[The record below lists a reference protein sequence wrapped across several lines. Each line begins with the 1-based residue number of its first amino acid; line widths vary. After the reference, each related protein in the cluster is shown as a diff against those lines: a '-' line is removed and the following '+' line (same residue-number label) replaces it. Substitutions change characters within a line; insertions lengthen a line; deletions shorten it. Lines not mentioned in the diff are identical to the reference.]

1 MKILES
7 YKYIAKSLFIE
18 ASQDDEDYVSIGW
31 GKYKEKG
38 KEKDSDAQIFK
49 KTDSGKFEP
58 VDGDKG
64 GEEEP
69 KGGEEKPKGGGMGAG
84 DFERDFDDSDDEPDY
99 GDTRNAQH
107 FSAEPEDK
115 PFGGDT
121 GKDADFQGEPPEG
134 AREPDDVDDDEP
146 EGGEWEFT
154 DDTNLWDPN
163 GPEDREEIMKALL
176 KDPEISAKLGDEPY
190 WDDVDLVPDDDEG
203 ETAATLEPGMTF
215 GDMKKQ
221 ILGKKGDEEG
231 ANAEDIA
238 KKIRS
243 QSDDPDADIHRLGD
257 LDDFSDALTSGPD
270 AKELRKRVDSG
281 EEAYYVQTDEMD
293 GFVVYDDGDVYE
305 VHGDQGGDAWVTKTD
320 DWSGGKD
327 ESITINGKKYRPIK
341 ESKKHILKENYER
354 LFRSLK

>member
-7 YKYIAKSLFIE
+7 YSAIAKSLLIE
-18 ASQDDEDYVSIGW
+18 ADDDRFVSIGY
-31 GKYKEKG
+31 GRYKLKG
-38 KEKDSDAQIFK
+38 KEEDDDADVYT
-49 KTDSGKFEP
+49 KTDSGQFVKSA
-58 VDGDKG
+58 DKKSDD
-64 GEEEP
+64 E

-121 GKDADFQGEPPEG
+121 GKDADFG
-134 AREPDDVDDDEP
+134 A
-146 EGGEWEFT
+146 
-154 DDTNLWDPN
+154 
-163 GPEDREEIMKALL
+163 PEDGKA
-176 KDPEISAKLGDEPY
+176 KDDISNK
-190 WDDVDLVPDDDEG
+190 
-203 ETAATLEPGMTF
+203 
-215 GDMKKQ
+215 
-221 ILGKKGDEEG
+221 IL
-231 ANAEDIA
+231 
-238 KKIRS
+238 S
-243 QSDDPDADIHRLGD
+243 QSDDPEAESYP